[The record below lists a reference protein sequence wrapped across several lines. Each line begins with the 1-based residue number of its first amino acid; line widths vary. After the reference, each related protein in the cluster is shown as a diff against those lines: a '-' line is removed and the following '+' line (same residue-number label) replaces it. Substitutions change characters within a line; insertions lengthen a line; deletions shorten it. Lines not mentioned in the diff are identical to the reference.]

1 VNAEDGHAGGH
12 VQLVDLTKRF
22 GDFQAV
28 CGIDLDIPPGEFFSL
43 LGPSGCGKTT
53 TLRMIAG
60 FERPSGGHILLDGK
74 DVSGT
79 PPNRRNVNTVFQS
92 YALFSHLTV
101 AENVAFGLRFAKAS
115 REEALSLVRMQEF
128 RDRKPHQLSG
138 GQQQRVALARALIL
152 NPSVLLLDEPLGA
165 LDAKLRKALQIE
177 LKALQEQVGITFVYV
192 THDQEEALTMAD
204 RLAVMNEGRIEQVG
218 SPREVYEEPASA
230 YVADFLGVSNLLD
243 AQAIGT
249 DSEGRCRLRVGD
261 LELLASCGHTSAR
274 GSVKVVVRPERVRVE
289 ALRKTGE
296 NRLPGKIERVVYA
309 GAISQF
315 VVTLD
320 RGTPIRCMLANDGVG
335 SSFDRGAPVSVY
347 LPCEALRVL
356 STKTTGSN
364 EEESKEPSLA
374 SARATANQQ

>member
-1 VNAEDGHAGGH
+1 
-12 VQLVDLTKRF
+12 
-22 GDFQAV
+22 
-28 CGIDLDIPPGEFFSL
+28 
-43 LGPSGCGKTT
+43 
-53 TLRMIAG
+53 
-60 FERPSGGHILLDGK
+60 LLDGK

-115 REEALSLVRMQEF
+115 REEVRGRVGEALSLVRMQEF

-230 YVADFLGVSNLLD
+230 YVADFLGVSNMLD

-249 DSEGRCRLRVGD
+249 DSDGRCRVRVGD
-261 LELLASCGHTSAR
+261 SELFASRGHTSAR
-274 GSVKVVVRPERVRVE
+274 GPVKVVVRPERVRVE
-289 ALRKTGE
+289 APGETGE

-309 GAISQF
+309 GAISQL
-315 VVTLD
+315 VVTLNS
-320 RGTPIRCMLANDGVG
+320 GTPIRCMLANDGAG
-335 SSFDRGAPVSVY
+335 SSFDRGTLVSLY

-356 STKTTGSN
+356 RTETTAPN
-364 EEESKEPSLA
+364 EEKQAISSQLSAVSSKKS
-374 SARATANQQ
+374 